1 MSNNNRNEL
10 IARHGIQGSMI
21 LRLQRFSMLGW
32 FLFFFLLVTNI
43 VVVTIDKIVPE
54 PVIAVD
60 EAGRVLGSF
69 EFMDASQRTNE
80 EILAGAI
87 YFVRNYVNV
96 NSSTIFDDYAASV
109 NMMSPAFAKKTL
121 DDVRRTGYLTA
132 IREAETQ
139 SRVKYAGDKL
149 KPEIIRREGLEAAV
163 HLRGDIVVRH
173 INGEERPTPFD
184 LTVFMKLVPRTTLS
198 THGLQIFEIQEKEIS

>member
-1 MSNNNRNEL
+1 MSKNNRNEL
-10 IARHGIQGSMI
+10 IARHGIQGSMV
-21 LRLQRFSMLGW
+21 LRLQRFSLLGW
-32 FLFFFLLVTNI
+32 FLFGFLLLMNI
-43 VVVTIDKIVPE
+43 VVVAIDQIIPE

-60 EAGRVLGSF
+60 EAGRVLGTF

-109 NMMSPAFAKKTL
+109 NMMSPVFAKKTL

-139 SRVKYAGDKL
+139 SRVKYARGKSA
-149 KPEIIRREGLEAAV
+149 PEIIRREGLETVV

-198 THGLQIFEIQEKEIS
+198 THGLQIIGIQEKEIR

>member
-1 MSNNNRNEL
+1 MSKKNRNDL
-10 IARHGIQGSMI
+10 ITRHGVQGSMV
-21 LRLQRFSMLGW
+21 LRLQRFSLLGW
-32 FLFFFLLVTNI
+32 FLFLFLLVMNI
-43 VVVTIDKIVPE
+43 VVVAIDQIIPE

-60 EAGRVLGSF
+60 EAGRVLGTF

-139 SRVKYAGDKL
+139 SRVKYARGKAA
-149 KPEIIRREGLEAAV
+149 PEIIRREGLEAVV

-173 INGEERPTPFD
+173 VNGEQRPTPFD

-198 THGLQIFEIQEKEIS
+198 THGLQIVDIQEKEIK